1 MQLQPLSTGNFYI
14 TLCSLF
20 QVGFKK
26 RNSVWNTWCFLFFLN
41 FQYQLIARDHKSL
54 QCDLGNIL
62 KPNKCILC
70 VPHLFKKRE
79 CLLSLFSRCR
89 KNSKFD
95 YRRVT
100 IKKRNLTQMYRMAF
114 LYILST
120 IPLFFISMS
129 YNKIN
134 GERIKG
140 LQNL

>member
-1 MQLQPLSTGNFYI
+1 MEIQRGKACSYSRFLPVIFMQLGLKHV
-14 TLCSLF
+14 
-20 QVGFKK
+20 VGF
-26 RNSVWNTWCFLFFLN
+26 FLS

-62 KPNKCILC
+62 KQNKCILC
-70 VPHLFKKRE
+70 VPHLFKKRD

-114 LYILST
+114 LYMLST